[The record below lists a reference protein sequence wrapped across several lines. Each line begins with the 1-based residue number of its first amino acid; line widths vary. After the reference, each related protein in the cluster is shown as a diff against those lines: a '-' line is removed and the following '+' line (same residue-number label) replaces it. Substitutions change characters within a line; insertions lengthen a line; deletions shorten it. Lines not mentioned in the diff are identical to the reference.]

1 MNDVITS
8 DIREFLKIADQYVTQ
23 KIENGVAFIT
33 SENIGILSN
42 VAEILSYCGFIVRY
56 NDSMAQTIEVE
67 LA

>member
-23 KIENGVAFIT
+23 KIENGVAYIT